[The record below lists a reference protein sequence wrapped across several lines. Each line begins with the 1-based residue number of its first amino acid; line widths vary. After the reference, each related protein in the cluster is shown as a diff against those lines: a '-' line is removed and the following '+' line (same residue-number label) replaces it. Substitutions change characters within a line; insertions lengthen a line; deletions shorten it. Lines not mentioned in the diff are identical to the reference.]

1 MLESPLPTPKIIFLY
16 YPAGLKSSVDIRKKS
31 AAPYMFDWVNA
42 SLKRLKRFEDEAKVE
57 QISAIVRTHSVSF
70 YSICFVLTIS
80 LLNLILLQYDA
91 VCAIDLLLLLARLFM
106 KAQNT
111 VSISQQKMC

>member
-1 MLESPLPTPKIIFLY
+1 
-16 YPAGLKSSVDIRKKS
+16 
-31 AAPYMFDWVNA
+31 MFDWVNA

-70 YSICFVLTIS
+70 YSICFVLAIN

-91 VCAIDLLLLLARLFM
+91 VCAIDLLSLFIG
-106 KAQNT
+106 KALHEST
-111 VSISQQKMC
+111 KYSIYISTENVLVRYDGYLPKTL